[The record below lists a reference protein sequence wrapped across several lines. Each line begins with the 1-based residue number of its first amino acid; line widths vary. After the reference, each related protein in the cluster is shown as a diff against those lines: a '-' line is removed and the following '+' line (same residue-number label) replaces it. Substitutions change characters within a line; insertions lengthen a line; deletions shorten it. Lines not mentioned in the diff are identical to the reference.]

1 LCKNKLDQADI
12 EFAVINGLVLEYA
25 LAGGANTCMDYVNAR
40 IEKYLCDL
48 CACSECSVY
57 REREVGHRGHKEYVE
72 DKENKEAMILVEN
85 NKEIILE
92 VTGLKTQFFTE
103 AGAVKA
109 VDDVSLVVNRGE
121 VLGLVGESGCGKS
134 VTSLS
139 IMRLISQPG
148 RVIAG
153 EIIFDKEDLL
163 TLSEKRMMDIRGNRI
178 SMIFQQP
185 QSSLNPVFRIGNQ
198 LAEVII
204 LHQDVNKDEAN
215 RRVIELLRM
224 VGIPEPEARAN
235 AYPHELSGGMAQ
247 RVMIAMALACVPE
260 LLIADEPTT
269 ALDVTIQA
277 QILDLMRNL
286 RSKTDTAIIL
296 ITHDLGVVA
305 EMCDRVN
312 VMYAGRIVETAY
324 VNELFQHP
332 KHPYTDALIGSTPV
346 LGETDKELT
355 TIPGSVPN
363 LINLPPGCKFA
374 PRCYARIENNLEKCT
389 QEEPQLKEVAKNHW
403 TRCWLYE

>member
-1 LCKNKLDQADI
+1 VKK
-12 EFAVINGLVLEYA
+12 
-25 LAGGANTCMDYVNAR
+25 
-40 IEKYLCDL
+40 
-48 CACSECSVY
+48 
-57 REREVGHRGHKEYVE
+57 
-72 DKENKEAMILVEN
+72 

-92 VTGLKTQFFTE
+92 VEGLKTQFFTE
-103 AGAVKA
+103 GGAVKA
-109 VDDVSLVVNRGE
+109 VDDVSIVVNRGE

-148 RVIAG
+148 RIVSG
-153 EIIFDKEDLL
+153 EIIFDDEDLL
-163 TLSEKRMMDIRGNRI
+163 KLSEKRMMDIRGNRI

-204 LHQDVNKDEAN
+204 LHQDVNKEEAN
-215 RRVIELLRM
+215 HRVIELLRM

-235 AYPHELSGGMAQ
+235 SYPHELSGGMAQ

-312 VMYAGRIVETAY
+312 VMYAGRIVEKATI
-324 VNELFQHP
+324 NELFQSP

-374 PRCYARIENNLEKCT
+374 PRCLARIEHSLEKCT
-389 QEEPQLKEVAKNHW
+389 EEEPALKEVAPNHW
-403 TRCWLYE
+403 ARCWLYE

>member
-1 LCKNKLDQADI
+1 MSNS
-12 EFAVINGLVLEYA
+12 NS
-25 LAGGANTCMDYVNAR
+25 N
-40 IEKYLCDL
+40 
-48 CACSECSVY
+48 
-57 REREVGHRGHKEYVE
+57 
-72 DKENKEAMILVEN
+72 
-85 NKEIILE
+85 ILE
-92 VTGLKTQFFTE
+92 IKNLKTYFYTE

-109 VDDVSLVVNRGE
+109 VDSVNIVVKRGE

-139 IMRLISQPG
+139 IMRLVSQPG
-148 RVIAG
+148 RIVAG
-153 EIIFDKEDLL
+153 EIVFDNEDLL
-163 TLSEKRMMDIRGNRI
+163 KLPEKRMVDIRGNRI

-185 QSSLNPVFRIGNQ
+185 QSSLNPVFRVGDQ
-198 LAEVII
+198 LTEAIS
-204 LHQDVNKDEAN
+204 LHQDVSKDEAYE
-215 RRVIELLRM
+215 RSIELLRM
-224 VGIPEPEARAN
+224 VGIPEPKSRAR

-286 RSKTDTAIIL
+286 RNKMDTAIIL

-312 VMYAGRIVETAY
+312 VMYAGRIVEEAG
-324 VNELFQHP
+324 VVELFKSP
-332 KHPYTDALIGSTPV
+332 KHPYTAALIGSTPV

-363 LINLPPGCKFA
+363 LIDLPVGCKFA
-374 PRCYARIENNLEKCT
+374 PRCQARIDNQLERCT
-389 QEEPQLKEVAKNHW
+389 VEEPNLKEVAPNHW
-403 TRCWLYE
+403 VRCWLYE